1 MRKVFLRISGLSS
14 IDKLFP
20 NKVFVNGEFVT
31 KFKGVEFLL
40 DGIDNS
46 STILRVDFFGG
57 LYSAEC
63 EIPSSDKSCAIV
75 FENKQD
81 RIFKRIV
88 LGVILVTVIEVVF
101 VQVLPIWLCYTLL
114 FGSFLV
120 WGCMDLVKRKK
131 KFVPI
136 VTIM

>member
-31 KFKGVEFLL
+31 KFKGDEFLL

-57 LYSAEC
+57 LYSTEC
-63 EIPSSDKSCAIV
+63 VIPSCDKSCAIV

-81 RIFKRIV
+81 NIFKRVV
-88 LGVILVTVIEVVF
+88 LGVILVTIIEVVF
-101 VQVLPIWLCYTLL
+101 VRMLPIWLCYTLL
-114 FGSFLV
+114 FGSILV
-120 WGCMDLVKRKK
+120 WGCMDLLKRKK
-131 KFVPI
+131 KFVPS
-136 VTIM
+136 VTIL